1 MVHNMYFQEAVTS
14 GEMVVK
20 EREMVIGEKEFLVF
34 EAALECKISPLHL
47 HFPIVVESL
56 VFELVAEHRWF
67 PLHRFMRL

>member
-1 MVHNMYFQEAVTS
+1 MVHNMYFQEVVTS
-14 GEMVVK
+14 EEMVAK
-20 EREMVIGEKEFLVF
+20 ERVMAIGEKEFLVF
-34 EAALECKISPLHL
+34 EAALEYKMSPPHL